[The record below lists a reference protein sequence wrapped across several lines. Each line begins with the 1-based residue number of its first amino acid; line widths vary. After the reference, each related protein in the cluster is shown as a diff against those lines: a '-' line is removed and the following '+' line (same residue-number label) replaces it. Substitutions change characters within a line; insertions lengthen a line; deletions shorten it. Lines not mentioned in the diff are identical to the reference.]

1 MNRMFLSIDVGIKN
15 LAYVLFDNENKIVDW
30 NVVELCDKTTNSKK
44 ISLVEIATKLEK
56 SLDNIS
62 SKHKIQTVIIENQIG
77 PNAIRMKTIQGMI
90 TMFYVSRNV
99 YDIQYWNAS
108 NKLKKYIKGKSSYT
122 ERKKA
127 SVIVTRHLLSEHY
140 EIYTDFFNK
149 HKKKDD
155 LADCFLQLLDYLS
168 KVNKL
173 KDNFFENSIEHFTNN
188 K

>member
-1 MNRMFLSIDVGIKN
+1 MYLSIDVGIKN
-15 LAYVLFDNENKIVDW
+15 LAYVILDKENKIIEW

-44 ISLVEIATKLEK
+44 ISLVEIATKLEE
-56 SLDNIS
+56 SLDNIL
-62 SKHKIQTVIIENQIG
+62 SKYNIQTVIIENQIG
-77 PNAIRMKTIQGMI
+77 PNAIRMKSIQGMI
-90 TMFYVSRNV
+90 TMFCVSKRI

-127 SVIVTRHLLSEHY
+127 SVIITRLLLIEHY
-140 EIYTDFFNK
+140 SQYLDFFNK

-168 KVNKL
+168 KDNKL
-173 KDNFFENSIEHFTNN
+173 THHFFEKSIDEFTNN

>member
-1 MNRMFLSIDVGIKN
+1 MILSIDVGIKN
-15 LAYVLFDNENKIVDW
+15 LAYVLFDKENKIIDW

-44 ISLVEIATKLEK
+44 ISLVDIATKLQE
-56 SLDNIS
+56 SLD
-62 SKHKIQTVIIENQIG
+62 KLLFQKDIQTVIIENQIG
-77 PNAIRMKTIQGMI
+77 PNAIRMKSIQGMI
-90 TMFYVSRNV
+90 TMFCVSNKI

-127 SVIVTRHLLSEHY
+127 SVIITRLLLNEHY
-140 EIYTDFFNK
+140 SQYLDFFNK

-168 KVNKL
+168 KDNKL
-173 KDNFFENSIEHFTNN
+173 SHHFFEKSIENYTINN
-188 K
+188 LR